1 MFWWLHSRDVQYR
14 IISSTENIEMSCVE
28 LRNIFLEKNKKIPY
42 NHLEDYD
49 YVKLLYEN
57 AKIKKYSVKKTQKRT
72 KDENIFE
79 DINMFLR
86 EMESEGVF
94 EEVETESDYYEDY
107 RWEERSRHQHHIYS
121 GQNSDYSF
129 WSLDDQ
135 SFLSDS
141 TSQYSDLL
149 RLQARHL
156 YVQLWVF
163 L

>member
-1 MFWWLHSRDVQYR
+1 
-14 IISSTENIEMSCVE
+14 MSYVE

-49 YVKLLYEN
+49 YLKLLYEN
-57 AKIKKYSVKKTQKRT
+57 AKIKKYSEKKTQKRN
-72 KDENIFE
+72 KDENTFE
-79 DINMFLR
+79 NIYMFLR

-94 EEVETESDYYEDY
+94 EEVEAESDYYEDY
-107 RWEERSRHQHHIYS
+107 RWEERTRQQHQIYS

-129 WSLDDQ
+129 WSLDEQ

-141 TSQYSDLL
+141 TSHYSDLL

-156 YVQLWVF
+156 YVQF
-163 L
+163 

>member
-1 MFWWLHSRDVQYR
+1 MTPLSVVQYR
-14 IISSTENIEMSCVE
+14 FISWTENIEMSCVE
-28 LRNIFLEKNKKIPY
+28 LRNMFLEKNKKIPY

-57 AKIKKYSVKKTQKRT
+57 AKIKKYSEKKTPKRN
-72 KDENIFE
+72 KDENTFE
-79 DINMFLR
+79 DIYMFLR

-94 EEVETESDYYEDY
+94 EEVEAENNYYEEY
-107 RWEERSRHQHHIYS
+107 LWEERTRHQHQIYS

-129 WSLDDQ
+129 WSLDEQ
-135 SFLSDS
+135 SFLSES
-141 TSQYSDLL
+141 ISQYSDLL